1 MLEELKEDFVNGD
14 GTIDEIAGVKS
25 ITFYDSWNE
34 IILLE
39 VLAENIEYDE
49 FISYYNEGDEKFEN
63 RELTL

>member
-1 MLEELKEDFVNGD
+1 MKEDVVNGD

-63 RELTL
+63 GELTL